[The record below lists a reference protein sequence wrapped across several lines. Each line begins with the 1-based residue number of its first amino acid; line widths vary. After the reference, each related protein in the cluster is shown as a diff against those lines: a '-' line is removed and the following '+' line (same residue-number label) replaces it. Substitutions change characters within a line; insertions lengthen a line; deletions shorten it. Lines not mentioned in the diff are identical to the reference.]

1 MLHLDLTA
9 EQRQELQRVSRQAVG
24 RVALR
29 ALMALLSDRGYTVPQ
44 IATIHE
50 CGHDV
55 VRLWL
60 HRYATEGSRGL
71 EDEQRPGRP
80 PKDPLARQ
88 IVDTQ
93 ASQSP
98 QCAGYVQTCWTV
110 ATLTSFLGTRFR
122 LVLAQVTVRR
132 ALHAMGWRWARPR
145 LAPARKPDPQAAE
158 KQAALH
164 AALRLVAQGGGHLLY
179 LDECDLHLLPVL
191 RAMWMK
197 GPRVRVPTPG
207 TNAKRAFFGALDA
220 VSGCVHSTDH
230 ARKLAL
236 NFVVFLQQL
245 ADTYPTAPLYLV
257 MDNVPMHAA
266 KVVQKW
272 LVAHP
277 RVQVLWLPKYAAHE
291 ANPIERIWGLMKA
304 AVAANRLAGDIEE
317 ITAAARRF
325 FRELAPH
332 PVLQPPAAAAWE
344 PLVPHACAMR
354 DRTTP
359 LCLRDAA

>member
-1 MLHLDLTA
+1 MVHLDLTDDH
-9 EQRQELQRVSRQAVG
+9 RQELQRVSRQAVG

-29 ALMALLSDRGYTVPQ
+29 ALMVLLSDRGDTVAQ
-44 IATIHE
+44 IATIHD

-71 EDEQRPGRP
+71 EDERRPGRP

-93 ASQSP
+93 ATQSP
-98 QCAGYVQTCWTV
+98 QCSGHVQTCWTV
-110 ATLTSFLGTRFR
+110 VTLTAFLGTRFG
-122 LVLAQVTVRR
+122 LVRAQVTVRR

-145 LAPARKPDPQAAE
+145 LAPARTPDPQAAE
-158 KQAALH
+158 KQAALD
-164 AALRLVAQGGGHLLY
+164 AALTLVAHGGGHLLY

-230 ARKLAL
+230 ARKLAV

-245 ADTYPTAPLYLV
+245 ADTDPTAPLYLV
-257 MDNVPMHAA
+257 LDNVPMHAA
-266 KVVQKW
+266 KAVQKW

-277 RVQVLWLPKYAAHE
+277 RVQVLWLPKDAAHQ

-304 AVAANRLAGDIEE
+304 AVAANRLAGNIEE

-325 FRELAPH
+325 FRALAPH
-332 PVLQPPAAAAWE
+332 PVLQRQTAAAREHVAPPAYATRDMTTPLSLPAAA
-344 PLVPHACAMR
+344 
-354 DRTTP
+354 
-359 LCLRDAA
+359 